1 MKGVRGMDSPSTT
14 FEEIQ
19 TRFHSMPMTKYQ
31 IAPELEQE
39 WLKTA
44 IADYELETGDELGY
58 DECELAFP
66 EKLNTSIVRLLALM
80 MYVSYLQRELSRVMA
95 LNGIYG
101 KDISITGADATKRVT
116 KQELEFECVRVKEI
130 LHKIKNH
137 CCE

>member
-1 MKGVRGMDSPSTT
+1 MSVSTT

-19 TRFHSMPMTKYQ
+19 TSFHSMPMTKYKLH
-31 IAPELEQE
+31 PELEQE

-44 IADYELETGDELGY
+44 IADYELETSCELGY
-58 DECELAFP
+58 DKAELIFLK
-66 EKLNTSIVRLLALM
+66 KLDRPVVRTLALM

-101 KDISITGADATKRVT
+101 KDISITGTDATKRVT
-116 KQELEFECVRVKEI
+116 KQELEYEHTRVKEL

-137 CCE
+137 CYE